1 MGGLASS
8 DGALLNDLK
17 RDACD
22 EDAGQAK
29 GNREVL
35 ADA

>member
-1 MGGLASS
+1 MGCLASS
-8 DGALLNDLK
+8 DGALLNDLE

-22 EDAGQAK
+22 KDAGQAK
-29 GNREVL
+29 GNGEVL

>member
-8 DGALLNDLK
+8 DGALLNDLE
-17 RDACD
+17 RDSCN

-29 GNREVL
+29 GNGEVL

>member
-8 DGALLNDLK
+8 DGALLNDLE

-22 EDAGQAK
+22 KDAGQAK